1 MKKVKQLVFI
11 LNNENKPLMP
21 SKRIKHAYKLVK
33 ERFAEVIS
41 KTPFIIKLKY
51 KTLNITQPLSLG
63 IDPGRT
69 NIGLTVISDKGVVF
83 MAKIE
88 TRNKDIP
95 KLMTKRKAHRQASRK
110 GERLRRKRR
119 AKKNNTTISGWG
131 WRELFLPHYEKSI
144 IIKDIKNSYS
154 RYLNRKKSESWLT
167 PTANQLIETHINT
180 VKKLQSFMP
189 ISDCTLELNKFAFM
203 KLEDNT
209 IQGVDFQ
216 NGKLKNYASVDDYV
230 WHRQDGKCY
239 CCDGNI
245 DDYHHIKPRHEGG
258 SDNPDNKVGVCE
270 NCHDKIHLGKIKL
283 SLEGFQKKYNALSI
297 LNTAI
302 PFISKKLSKIFED
315 NFHQTTGYETSLL
328 RKRLNLPKTKDSHD
342 IDALCIAINGVNAD
356 IDVSNLPHSNLIKQ
370 FRRHNR
376 ALINNQRERT
386 YYLDGK
392 AVAKNRHKRYEQK
405 CDSLE
410 EFTLKNLDKVAKLTV
425 KKSKRAY
432 NNPDRIMPGAKFLY
446 KNKEYV
452 LVAQKDNGCRYK
464 GYGMENYVK
473 ANECQI
479 IKYNQGLVF
488 VA

>member
-1 MKKVKQLVFI
+1 MKKVKPFIFI
-11 LNNENKPLMP
+11 LNKDNEPLMP

-33 ERFAEVIS
+33 EGFAEIIS
-41 KTPFIIKLKY
+41 RTPFIIKLKY

-69 NIGLTVISDKGVVF
+69 NIGLTVISDKGVEF

-95 KLMTKRKAHRQASRK
+95 KLMAKRKAHRQASRR

-119 AKKNNTTISGWG
+119 AEKNNTTISGWG
-131 WRELFLPHYEKSI
+131 WRELLLPHFKDSL
-144 IIKDIKNSYS
+144 IIKDITNSLC
-154 RYLNRKKSESWLT
+154 RYLNRKRDEGWIT
-167 PTANQLIETHINT
+167 PTANQLVETHINA

-189 ISDCTLELNKFAFM
+189 ITDCTLEINKFAFM
-203 KLEDNT
+203 KLEDGT
-209 IQGVDFQ
+209 VRGTDFQ
-216 NGKLKNYASVDDYV
+216 NGKLKNYASVDDYI

-239 CCDGNI
+239 CCQKPI
-245 DDYHHIKPRHEGG
+245 EHYHHIKPRNEGG
-258 SDNPDNKVGVCE
+258 SDNADNKVGVCGG
-270 NCHDKIHLGKIKL
+270 CHGKIHLGKKKI

-302 PFISKKLSKIFED
+302 PFISEKLSEMFGD

-328 RKRLNLPKTKDSHD
+328 RKKLNLLKTKDSHD
-342 IDALCIAINGVNAD
+342 IDALCIVINGVNAD

-370 FRRHNR
+370 FRRHDR
-376 ALINNQRERT
+376 ALINNQKERT

-392 AVAKNRHKRYEQK
+392 PAAKNRHKRFEQK
-405 CDSLE
+405 GDSLE
-410 EFTLKNLDKVAKLTV
+410 EFALKNPDKVAELTV
-425 KKSKRAY
+425 KKSKRSY
-432 NNPDRIMPGAKFLY
+432 NNPDRIMPGARFLY
-446 KNKEYV
+446 KGKEYV
-452 LVAQKDNGCRYK
+452 LISQKNNGFYYK
-464 GYGMENYVK
+464 GHGMKDYVK

-488 VA
+488 IA